1 MLLQLFVLL
10 LSDLPPEYTEL
21 IGTAKEEI
29 NGQGKLSAETLS
41 ELREAVAEFP
51 KDVELQTALGYSLLH
66 VNELEAAV
74 KAFEAVRGL
83 VLGTR
88 ESRCDPLSQ

>member
-29 NGQGKLSAETLS
+29 NGQGKLSAET
-41 ELREAVAEFP
+41 
-51 KDVELQTALGYSLLH
+51 
-66 VNELEAAV
+66 
-74 KAFEAVRGL
+74 
-83 VLGTR
+83 
-88 ESRCDPLSQ
+88 